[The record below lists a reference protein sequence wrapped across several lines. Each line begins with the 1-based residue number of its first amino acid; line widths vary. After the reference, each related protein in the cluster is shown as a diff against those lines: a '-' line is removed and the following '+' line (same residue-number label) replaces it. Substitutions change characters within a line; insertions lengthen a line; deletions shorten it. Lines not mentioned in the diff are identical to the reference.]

1 MESVKRAPR
10 DKTLITLKAQVLFTF
25 SVSEKKMKRILINC
39 SYSDELRV
47 ALVDGAKLFDLDNE
61 FNAQSLLKGS
71 IFKATVSRVETSL
84 DAAFVNFGSERHG
97 FLPLK
102 ELSNEHFTK
111 DAEGKKKCTLKEGD
125 EILVQVLKEERGT
138 KGAALSNQIS
148 LAGRFIVLIP
158 NSEKSGGV
166 SRRISGD
173 ERDEI
178 KNALNEL
185 NIPDGMSVI
194 VRTAGLGRS
203 AEELKWDLDYLMNLW
218 GQIKST
224 INDAPSPSLI
234 YKDDKLILRVFRD
247 YFRDDIGEILID
259 DESVHAE
266 ALDFA
271 KSVIPDHA
279 DKVIYYNE
287 DIALFNRY
295 QIESQI
301 ELAFQREI
309 SLPSGGSIVIDPTE
323 AMVSIDVNSAR
334 STKGKDIESTA
345 FATNMEAA
353 KEIARQ
359 LRLRDLGGLIVID
372 FIDMQ
377 DEKHQQKVEN
387 AFRSAVQS
395 DRARIQIAGISRF
408 GLLEL
413 SRQRLRPSLE
423 ETYDIQHV
431 QVRGTRSLGQSIL
444 RIIGEDAA
452 KENTGEIHVYVPA
465 DVSSYLLNEKRRD
478 IITIE
483 NTYQVNILV
492 IADPYKSRPY
502 YKVARV
508 KAPAGKKL
516 FSHEMTPNSPEPS
529 MDWRDVNSN
538 KKSFKPL
545 VKVSVPPRMPKTKN
559 KKGFFAFLKSVF
571 TLDIFKSTK
580 KKNLKNKR
588 KRNYKKGQPKTNKNT
603 RNENRHNNRNVRP
616 NNKGRTNNPKK
627 PVNKTASKPIVIP
640 PKKIEKT
647 SGKSAQVSK
656 TKKQTEDVDGNTFND
671 GTSTSSSRTPAP
683 TPAPTPAATPA
694 PTPAATPAPTPAS
707 TPAPKPTRA
716 LNDPRYKNE

>member
-1 MESVKRAPR
+1 
-10 DKTLITLKAQVLFTF
+10 
-25 SVSEKKMKRILINC
+25 MKRILINC

-84 DAAFVNFGSERHG
+84 DAAFINFGSERHG

-102 ELSNEHFTK
+102 ELSNEYFTK
-111 DAEGKKKCTLKEGD
+111 DAEGKRKCTLKEGD
-125 EILVQVLKEERGT
+125 EILIQVLKEERGT

-178 KNALNEL
+178 KNALNAL
-185 NIPDGMSVI
+185 QIPEGMSVI

-203 AEELKWDLDYLMNLW
+203 TEELKWDLDYLMNLW
-218 GQIKST
+218 NQIKST
-224 INDAPSPSLI
+224 VSDAPSPSLI

-247 YFRDDIGEILID
+247 YFRDDIEEILID
-259 DESVHAE
+259 DEAMHAE

-279 DKVIYYNE
+279 DKVIFYNE
-287 DIALFNRY
+287 DISLFNRY

-353 KEIARQ
+353 KEVARQ

-387 AFRSAVQS
+387 TFRSAVQS

-478 IITIE
+478 IIAIE
-483 NTYQVNILV
+483 NNYKVNILI

-508 KAPAGKKL
+508 KAVAGRKP
-516 FSHEMTPNSPEPS
+516 FSYDMTPNSPEPS

-538 KKSFKPL
+538 KKSLKPL
-545 VKVSVPPRMPKTKN
+545 VQVSVPPRMPKKKNKNRFFAFIKSILTLSIFLGIFKSKKKVNTRN
-559 KKGFFAFLKSVF
+559 KKG
-571 TLDIFKSTK
+571 
-580 KKNLKNKR
+580 
-588 KRNYKKGQPKTNKNT
+588 RNYKKGQTRSNQRN
-603 RNENRHNNRNVRP
+603 RNEKNQNNRSARP
-616 NNKGRTNNPKK
+616 NNKTKNTKPKAAQPKK
-627 PVNKTASKPIVIP
+627 TSKPVVIP
-640 PKKIEKT
+640 PKKPAQIDN
-647 SGKSAQVSK
+647 KSASSNND
-656 TKKQTEDVDGNTFND
+656 KKIIEEKDGNKSNTE
-671 GTSTSSSRTPAP
+671 SSSSKPAPKPAP
-683 TPAPTPAATPA
+683 TPAPKPA
-694 PTPAATPAPTPAS
+694 PTPVPEPELAPKAN
-707 TPAPKPTRA
+707 PAPKPTRA

>member
-1 MESVKRAPR
+1 MKTVVKGAPKG
-10 DKTLITLKAQVLFTF
+10 KTPITQQALVLFAF
-25 SVSEKKMKRILINC
+25 SISEKQMKRILINC

-47 ALVDGAKLFDLDNE
+47 ALVDGAKLFDLDSE
-61 FNAQSLLKGS
+61 FNNQSLFKGS
-71 IFKATVSRVETSL
+71 IFKATVSRIETSL

-102 ELSNEHFTK
+102 ELSNDYFTN
-111 DAEGKKKCTLKEGD
+111 DAEGKRKCILKEGD
-125 EILVQVLKEERGT
+125 EILIQVLKEERGT
-138 KGAALSNQIS
+138 KGAALSSQIS

-166 SRRISGD
+166 SRRISGE
-173 ERDEI
+173 ERDDI
-178 KNALNEL
+178 KNALNSL
-185 NIPDGMSVI
+185 KVPDGMSII

-203 AEELKWDLDYLMNLW
+203 TEELKWDLDYLLNLW
-218 GQIKST
+218 EQIKSSA
-224 INDAPSPSLI
+224 IDAPSPSLI

-247 YFRDDIGEILID
+247 YFRDDIKEILID

-287 DIALFNRY
+287 EIPLFNRY

-345 FATNMEAA
+345 YATNTEAA
-353 KEIARQ
+353 KEVARQ

-387 AFRSAVQS
+387 TFRSAVQS

-444 RIIGEDAA
+444 RIISEDAA

-478 IITIE
+478 IISIE
-483 NTYQVNILV
+483 NTYQVNILI

-502 YKVARV
+502 YKVARI
-508 KAPAGKKL
+508 KAVSGKKP
-516 FSHEMTPNSPEPS
+516 FSYDMTPNSPEPS
-529 MDWRDVNSN
+529 MDWRDSNST
-538 KKSFKPL
+538 KKALKPL
-545 VKVSVPPRMPKTKN
+545 VKLSVPPRMPKSKN
-559 KKGFFAFLKSVF
+559 RFLAFIKSIITLSIFFGM
-571 TLDIFKSTK
+571 FKSK
-580 KKNLKNKR
+580 KKKTNRKKR
-588 KRNYKKGQPKTNKNT
+588 PRKYKKGHSKIHKNNKNYKNNKNSKPNQANKSKNSNLRKTNDNKSSKSVVAAPKNSKQNSEKLNQSE
-603 RNENRHNNRNVRP
+603 RN
-616 NNKGRTNNPKK
+616 KK
-627 PVNKTASKPIVIP
+627 
-640 PKKIEKT
+640 
-647 SGKSAQVSK
+647 VSK
-656 TKKQTEDVDGNTFND
+656 EIDRNKLDTK
-671 GTSTSSSRTPAP
+671 SSSNPSITQSSSKEQTP
-683 TPAPTPAATPA
+683 TPAPTQPA
-694 PTPAATPAPTPAS
+694 
-707 TPAPKPTRA
+707 KPTRA
-716 LNDPRYKNE
+716 LNDPRYKSE

>member
-1 MESVKRAPR
+1 
-10 DKTLITLKAQVLFTF
+10 
-25 SVSEKKMKRILINC
+25 MKRILINC

-84 DAAFVNFGSERHG
+84 DAAFINFGSERHG

-102 ELSNEHFTK
+102 ELSNEYFTK
-111 DAEGKKKCTLKEGD
+111 DADGKRKCTLKEGD
-125 EILVQVLKEERGT
+125 EILIQVLKEERGT

-178 KNALNEL
+178 KNALNAL
-185 NIPDGMSVI
+185 QIPEGMSVI

-203 AEELKWDLDYLMNLW
+203 TEELKWDLDYLMNLW
-218 GQIKST
+218 NQIKST
-224 INDAPSPSLI
+224 VSDAPSPSLI

-247 YFRDDIGEILID
+247 YFRDDIEEILID
-259 DESVHAE
+259 DEALHSE

-279 DKVIYYNE
+279 DKVIFYNE
-287 DIALFNRY
+287 DISLFNRY

-353 KEIARQ
+353 KEVARQ

-387 AFRSAVQS
+387 TFRSAVQS

-478 IITIE
+478 IIAIE
-483 NTYQVNILV
+483 NNYKVNILI

-508 KAPAGKKL
+508 KAVAGRKP
-516 FSHEMTPNSPEPS
+516 FSYDMTPNSPEPS

-538 KKSFKPL
+538 KKSLKPL
-545 VKVSVPPRMPKTKN
+545 VQVSVPPRMPKKKNKNRFFAFIKSILTLSIFLGIFKSKKKVNTRN
-559 KKGFFAFLKSVF
+559 KKG
-571 TLDIFKSTK
+571 
-580 KKNLKNKR
+580 
-588 KRNYKKGQPKTNKNT
+588 RNYKKGQTRSNQRN
-603 RNENRHNNRNVRP
+603 RNEKNQNNRSARP
-616 NNKGRTNNPKK
+616 NNKTKNTKPKAAQPKK
-627 PVNKTASKPIVIP
+627 TSKPVVIP
-640 PKKIEKT
+640 PKKPAQIDN
-647 SGKSAQVSK
+647 KSASSNND
-656 TKKQTEDVDGNTFND
+656 KKIIEEKDGNKSNIE
-671 GTSTSSSRTPAP
+671 SSSSKPAPKPVPTPAPKPAP
-683 TPAPTPAATPA
+683 TPVPEPELATKA
-694 PTPAATPAPTPAS
+694 N
-707 TPAPKPTRA
+707 PAPKPTRA

>member
-1 MESVKRAPR
+1 MKTVVKGAPKG
-10 DKTLITLKAQVLFTF
+10 KTPITQQALVLFAF
-25 SVSEKKMKRILINC
+25 SISEKQMKRILINC

-47 ALVDGAKLFDLDNE
+47 ALVDGAKLFDLDSE
-61 FNAQSLLKGS
+61 FNNQSLFKGS
-71 IFKATVSRVETSL
+71 IFKATVSRIETSL

-102 ELSNEHFTK
+102 ELLNDYFTN
-111 DAEGKKKCTLKEGD
+111 DAEGKRKCILKEGD
-125 EILVQVLKEERGT
+125 EILIQVLKEERGT
-138 KGAALSNQIS
+138 KGAALSSQIS

-166 SRRISGD
+166 SRRISGE
-173 ERDEI
+173 ERDDI
-178 KNALNEL
+178 KNALNSL
-185 NIPDGMSVI
+185 KVPDGMSII

-203 AEELKWDLDYLMNLW
+203 TEELKWDLDYLLNLW
-218 GQIKST
+218 EQIKSSA
-224 INDAPSPSLI
+224 IDAPSPSLI

-247 YFRDDIGEILID
+247 YFRDDIKEILID

-287 DIALFNRY
+287 EIPLFNRY

-345 FATNMEAA
+345 YATNTEAA
-353 KEIARQ
+353 KEVARQ

-387 AFRSAVQS
+387 TFRSAVQS

-444 RIIGEDAA
+444 RIISEDAA

-478 IITIE
+478 IISIE
-483 NTYQVNILV
+483 NTYQVNILI

-502 YKVARV
+502 YKVARI
-508 KAPAGKKL
+508 KAVSGKKP
-516 FSHEMTPNSPEPS
+516 FSYDMTPNSPEPS
-529 MDWRDVNSN
+529 MDWRDSNST
-538 KKSFKPL
+538 KKALKPL
-545 VKVSVPPRMPKTKN
+545 VKLSVPPRMPKSKN
-559 KKGFFAFLKSVF
+559 RFLAFIKSIITLSIFFGM
-571 TLDIFKSTK
+571 FKSK
-580 KKNLKNKR
+580 KKKTNRKKR
-588 KRNYKKGQPKTNKNT
+588 PRKYKKGHSKIHKNNKNYKNNKNSKPNPANKSKNSNLRKTNDNKSSKSVVAAPKNSKQ
-603 RNENRHNNRNVRP
+603 NSEKLNQSES
-616 NNKGRTNNPKK
+616 NKK
-627 PVNKTASKPIVIP
+627 
-640 PKKIEKT
+640 
-647 SGKSAQVSK
+647 VSK
-656 TKKQTEDVDGNTFND
+656 EIDRNKLDTK
-671 GTSTSSSRTPAP
+671 SSSNPSITQSSSKEQTP
-683 TPAPTPAATPA
+683 TPAPSQPA
-694 PTPAATPAPTPAS
+694 
-707 TPAPKPTRA
+707 KPTRA
-716 LNDPRYKNE
+716 LNDPRYKSE